1 MDRALT
7 PFSLLEKTSV
17 FLSGSGRERNT
28 THRLNLR
35 IEFLGA
41 RKNAQHRNPNGLNL
55 SRTFGDSDVR
65 SF

>member
-35 IEFLGA
+35 VEFLGA
-41 RKNAQHRNPNGLNL
+41 RKDAQHRNSNGLNL
-55 SRTFGDSDVR
+55 ARTFRNSNGR

>member
-7 PFSLLEKTSV
+7 PFSLLEKTGV

-35 IEFLGA
+35 VEFLGA
-41 RKNAQHRNPNGLNL
+41 RKDVQYRNSNGLNL
-55 SRTFGDSDVR
+55 ARTF
-65 SF
+65 